1 LDGIDQFCHGLPIV
15 DDYCL
20 TMRIVIAPNAFKNSL
35 DAAGVADAIKMGLE
49 QSNLKCRLQCFPV
62 GDGGDGTAEL
72 LINHFKGQ
80 TISAEAHDPLGRRIT
95 SSFGLI
101 EEGRTAVI
109 EMANASGLRLLQ
121 RNELDP
127 LHATSYGTGELMME
141 ALNKGVNKMI
151 LCIGG
156 SATVDGAVGLL
167 QALGFVFLNKNGE
180 ALAAV
185 PESLVELESVDVS
198 KADKRIRQCKITVL
212 CDVENKLLG
221 AEGAASVFGPQKGA
235 DADGVKKLESS
246 LAKLR
251 DVVFRQTGKDMAEM
265 KHGGASGG
273 IAAGLWA
280 FLDVELVNGIDYFLS
295 LTDFDKT
302 LEATDLVITGEGS
315 IDIQTLQGKGPFG
328 VAKKAKEKGIPV
340 IGFAGKIPLE
350 AVGPLNQ
357 YFDVLLSIN
366 NEPAELSV
374 ALLNTK
380 ANLVRTAA
388 EAGNLLSLRQ

>member
-1 LDGIDQFCHGLPIV
+1 
-15 DDYCL
+15 
-20 TMRIVIAPNAFKNSL
+20 MRIVIAPNAFKNSL

-49 QSNLKCRLQCFPV
+49 QSNLKCTLQCFPV

-80 TISAEAHDPLGRRIT
+80 TISAEVHDPLGRRVT

-101 EEGRTAVI
+101 DEGRTAVI

-121 RNELDP
+121 GKELDP

>member
-1 LDGIDQFCHGLPIV
+1 
-15 DDYCL
+15 
-20 TMRIVIAPNAFKNSL
+20 MRIVIAPNAFKNSL

>member
-1 LDGIDQFCHGLPIV
+1 
-15 DDYCL
+15 
-20 TMRIVIAPNAFKNSL
+20 MRIVIAPNAFKNSL

-49 QSNLKCRLQCFPV
+49 QSNLKCTVQCFPV

-72 LINHFKGQ
+72 LIKHFTGQ
-80 TISAEAHDPLGRRIT
+80 TISAEVHDPLGRRIT

-101 EEGRTAVI
+101 DEGRTAVI
-109 EMANASGLRLLQ
+109 EMAKASGLRLLQ

-141 ALNKGVNKMI
+141 AVNKGVNKMI

-167 QALGFVFLNKNGE
+167 QAVGFQFLNKNGE

-185 PESLVELESVDVS
+185 PESLVELESIDLS
-198 KADKRIRQCKITVL
+198 KADKRIHQCKITVL

-221 AEGAASVFGPQKGA
+221 AEGAAGVFGPQKGA
-235 DADGVKKLESS
+235 DADGVKKLETS

-251 DVVFRQTGKDMAEM
+251 DVVFRQTGKDMAQM
-265 KHGGASGG
+265 KHGGAAGG

-280 FLDVELVNGIDYFLS
+280 FLDVELVNGIDFFLS
-295 LTDFDKT
+295 LTEFEKT
-302 LEATDLVITGEGS
+302 LDETDLVITGEGS

-340 IGFAGKIPLE
+340 IGLAGKIPLE

-366 NEPAELSV
+366 NEPTELSV

-380 ANLVRTAA
+380 ANLVRTAT